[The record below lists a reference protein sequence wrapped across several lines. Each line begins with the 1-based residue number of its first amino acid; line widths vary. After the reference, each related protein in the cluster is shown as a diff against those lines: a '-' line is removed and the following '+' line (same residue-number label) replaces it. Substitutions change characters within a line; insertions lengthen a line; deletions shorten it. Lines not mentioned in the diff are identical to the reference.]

1 MKKLILLLAGI
12 CMAFPAFHG
21 TKWKGHFFAGYTK
34 NLGTADVLVSA
45 TEYGMGLDIDQF
57 SLPISLSPTICPIG
71 KSVWNICRRQLGM
84 VIRTKPLARPSIRI
98 VSRTIEYWD
107 L

>member
-1 MKKLILLLAGI
+1 MKKLILLLASAWSFRHSTSWI
-12 CMAFPAFHG
+12 NFTCG

-84 VIRTKPLARPSIRI
+84 VIRTKPSARP
-98 VSRTIEYWD
+98 
-107 L
+107 